1 MQEMEQQK
9 LKILC
14 SLDEIKEKGY
24 EVKTLIPKEKR
35 CPYCNKIL
43 EIKGI
48 LNPKGK
54 YICAFIQS
62 EKCNCRRSIDERNKL
77 VFEKEEKQ
85 KEEYEKFRKEEM
97 NKKIKQYY
105 GTDFITRQFKIK
117 TLDNFIT
124 NNKNIKTKLAAQKF
138 IQKFKEMKNGIIF
151 VGTNGTGKTH
161 ISIAIANEL
170 MKQNVPVIFGTLT
183 DLLEKYKDNCKNN
196 TENELIKLYTKV
208 DLLIIDDLGVE
219 FMNDWML
226 SKLFVIIN
234 ERIKNELPII
244 ITTNYDMDQLKQ
256 RLSIQNKLCET
267 TNSIISRLCCMC
279 YRVECKGNDY
289 RMI

>member
-43 EIKGI
+43 EIKGV

-62 EKCNCRRSIDERNKL
+62 EKCNCSRSIEERNKL

-105 GTDFITRQFKIK
+105 GTDFITKQFKIK

-124 NNKNIKTKLAAQKF
+124 NNQNIKTKLAAQKF
-138 IQKFKEMKNGIIF
+138 IQKFNKMKNGIIF

-267 TNSIISRLCCMC
+267 TNSIISRLCYMC

-289 RMI
+289 RII

>member
-24 EVKTLIPKEKR
+24 EVKTLIPNEKR

-54 YICAFIQS
+54 YIAAFIQS
-62 EKCNCRRSIDERNKL
+62 ERCSCKRSIDERNKL
-77 VFEKEEKQ
+77 INEKESRQ
-85 KEEYEKFRKEEM
+85 IEEYKKFRKEQL

-105 GTDFITRQFKIK
+105 GTDFITEQFKSK
-117 TLDNFIT
+117 TIDNFII
-124 NNKNIKTKLAAQKF
+124 NKENVKTKLAAQKF
-138 IQKFKEMKNGIIF
+138 IQKFKEMKKGIIF
-151 VGTNGTGKTH
+151 EGPNGTGKTH
-161 ISIAIANEL
+161 ISMAITNEL
-170 MKQNVPVIFGTLT
+170 MKQEVPVIFGTLT
-183 DLLEKYKDNCKNN
+183 DLLEKYKENCKNN

-219 FMNDWML
+219 FINDWML
-226 SKLFVIIN
+226 SKLFVIVN
-234 ERIKNELPII
+234 ERMKNELPII

-267 TNSIISRLCCMC
+267 TNSIISRLCYMC